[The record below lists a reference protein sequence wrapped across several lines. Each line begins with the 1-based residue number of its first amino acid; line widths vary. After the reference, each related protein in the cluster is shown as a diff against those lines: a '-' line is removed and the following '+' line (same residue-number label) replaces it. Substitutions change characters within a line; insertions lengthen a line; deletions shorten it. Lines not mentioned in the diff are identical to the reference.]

1 MRTQH
6 HSKTSLYSFLFAA
19 VCAVIFLISLSVNHD
34 YFYKLAYDN
43 LFCYQ
48 LKQLAALL
56 VMWLLGGAF
65 LLLIRTTL
73 SDSMVILLSFPTG
86 LCLWALA
93 SFFLLMLG
101 IPYTVPAVAVTLLA
115 VYVLIF
121 FLRRRISNERLQTDS
136 LHNLPSVSPRNFSI
150 LAIFLGVMLL
160 CSTGILYVFLSYDSY
175 FYFIN
180 YGNALT
186 ILKSFADIV
195 GSNSFTLTNIGQ
207 FLPLVNSYASFWGLD
222 QSFQIQAFL
231 TFNLL
236 ACFFYGILR
245 LFRKNLSTKKALFFS
260 ALLTLFLASSTCF
273 IILSSWVLANMYCM
287 VYLFLIVFVIELTCV
302 EAVPHSPTDDSAS
315 AGKQTVHNPEVCILV
330 SMFLTALALLRKDG
344 IIFAA
349 FLCVWIAL
357 RNVWSGKTQLL
368 IFLPAAIVELWWLFY
383 VRIVLNASVGQAVY
397 SSVTNNKNIFLVV
410 AAIVSTCVYILLV
423 HPFLEQLFRNRLSF
437 PQGETLL
444 LYLGMIGL
452 IGLLT
457 LRDWNFIV
465 DNVDMTIRNMLLFP
479 SIWGIS
485 AVMYAMLIVITMLKK
500 PFWDADTF
508 LWLGYIILNFISYSM
523 VDSKWFWVNWDDSY
537 MRVFLQIVPVIV
549 FICGKKLSVLLR
561 SYTPDHNSES

>member
-1 MRTQH
+1 MRTEH
-6 HSKTSLYSFLFAA
+6 HSKTSLYSFLFLA

-73 SDSMVILLSFPTG
+73 PDSMVILLSFPTG
-86 LCLWALA
+86 LCLWAFA

-101 IPYTVPAVAVTLLA
+101 VPYTVPAVAVTLLA

-121 FLRRRISNERLQTDS
+121 FLRRRIANERLQTDS
-136 LHNLPSVSPRNFSI
+136 LRNLPAASPRNIPLLS
-150 LAIFLGVMLL
+150 IFLGVMLL

-175 FYFIN
+175 FYFVN

-195 GSNSFTLTNIGQ
+195 GSNSFTLTNISQ
-207 FLPLVNSYASFWGLD
+207 FLPLVNSYAAFWGLD

-245 LFRKNLSTKKALFFS
+245 LFRKNLSVKKALFFS

-287 VYLFLIVFVIELTCV
+287 VYLFLIVFVIELD
-302 EAVPHSPTDDSAS
+302 SPETD
-315 AGKQTVHNPEVCILV
+315 ILV

-349 FLCVWIAL
+349 FICVWIAL
-357 RNVWSGKTQLL
+357 RNIRSKKTQLL
-368 IFLPAAIVELWWLFY
+368 VFLPAAIVELWWLFY

-410 AAIVSTCVYILLV
+410 AAIVGTCVYILLV
-423 HPFLEQLFRNRLSF
+423 HPFLEHLFRNRFSF

-444 LYLGMIGL
+444 LYLGMIIM

-537 MRVFLQIVPVIV
+537 MRVFLQIIPVIV
-549 FICGKKLSVLLR
+549 FICGKKLSALLR

>member
-86 LCLWALA
+86 LCLWAFA

-101 IPYTVPAVAVTLLA
+101 IPYTIPAVAVTLLA

-121 FLRRRISNERLQTDS
+121 FLRRRISNDRLRTDS
-136 LHNLPSVSPRNFSI
+136 LRNLPAVSPRNFSI

-236 ACFFYGILR
+236 ACFFYGILC
-245 LFRKNLSTKKALFFS
+245 LFRKNLSAKKALFFS

-287 VYLFLIVFVIELTCV
+287 VYLFLIVFVIELD
-302 EAVPHSPTDDSAS
+302 SPETD
-315 AGKQTVHNPEVCILV
+315 ILV

-349 FLCVWIAL
+349 FVCVWIAL
-357 RNVWSGKTQLL
+357 RNIRSKKTQLL
-368 IFLPAAIVELWWLFY
+368 VFLPAAIVELWWLFY

-410 AAIVSTCVYILLV
+410 AAIVGTCVYILLV
-423 HPFLEQLFRNRLSF
+423 HPVLDRFFQSRLSF
-437 PQGETLL
+437 SQGETLL
-444 LYLGMIGL
+444 LYLGMIIM

-537 MRVFLQIVPVIV
+537 MRVFLQIVPVII
-549 FICGKKLSVLLR
+549 FICGKKLSALLQ

>member
-1 MRTQH
+1 MRTGR
-6 HSKTSLYSFLFAA
+6 HSKSYLYSLLFLA
-19 VCAVIFLISLSVNHD
+19 VCAIIFAISLWINHD
-34 YFYKLAYDN
+34 YFYQLAYDN

-48 LKQLAALL
+48 LKQLAALCI
-56 VMWLLGGAF
+56 MWMIGVLF
-65 LLLIRTTL
+65 LLLIRTVL
-73 SDSMVILLSFPTG
+73 SDSMVILLGFPTG
-86 LCLWALA
+86 LCLWTFA
-93 SFFLLMLG
+93 SFFLLMAG
-101 IPYTVPAVAVTLLA
+101 IPYTVPAVAVILLA
-115 VYVLIF
+115 VYVVLF
-121 FLRRRISNERLQTDS
+121 FLRRRASGRQ
-136 LHNLPSVSPRNFSI
+136 LPGKAFPGRENASSTHGLSFFLSCNFPILSV
-150 LAIFLGVMLL
+150 LLGAMLL
-160 CSTGILYVFLSYDSY
+160 CSTGIVYVFLSYDSY

-180 YGNALT
+180 YGNSLT

-207 FLPLVNSYASFWGLD
+207 FLPLVNSYAAFWGLD

-236 ACFFYGILR
+236 ACFFYGSLC
-245 LFRKNLSTKKALFFS
+245 LFRKNLSAKKALFFS

-287 VYLFLIVFVIELTCV
+287 VYLFLIVFVIDV
-302 EAVPHSPTDDSAS
+302 GNH
-315 AGKQTVHNPEVCILV
+315 GIHNPEVCILV
-330 SMFLTALALLRKDG
+330 SMFLTALSLLRKDG

-349 FLCVWIAL
+349 FVCVWIAL
-357 RNVWSGKTQLL
+357 RDMWSKKTQLL
-368 IFLPAAIVELWWLFY
+368 VFLPAAIVELWWLFY
-383 VRIVLNASVGQAVY
+383 VRIVLDASVGQAVY

-410 AAIVSTCVYILLV
+410 AAIVGTCVYILLV
-423 HPFLEQLFRNRLSF
+423 HPFLEHLFRNRLSF

-465 DNVDMTIRNMLLFP
+465 DNVDMTIRNMILFP

>member
-1 MRTQH
+1 MRTGR
-6 HSKTSLYSFLFAA
+6 HSKSYLYSLLFLA
-19 VCAVIFLISLSVNHD
+19 VCAIIFAISLWINHD

-48 LKQLAALL
+48 FKQLAALCI
-56 VMWLLGGAF
+56 MWMIGVVF
-65 LLLIRTTL
+65 LLLIRTVL
-73 SDSMVILLSFPTG
+73 SDPMVILLSFPTG
-86 LCLWALA
+86 LCLWVFS
-93 SFFLLMLG
+93 SFFLLMSE
-101 IPYTVPAVAVTLLA
+101 IPYTVPAVAVILLA
-115 VYVLIF
+115 VYVVLF
-121 FLRRRISNERLQTDS
+121 FLRRRASGRQLPGKAFPGRENASSTHGLS
-136 LHNLPSVSPRNFSI
+136 LFLSCNFPMLSV
-150 LAIFLGVMLL
+150 LLGAMLL
-160 CSTGILYVFLSYDSY
+160 CSTGIVYVFLSYDSY

-186 ILKSFADIV
+186 VLKNFADIV

-207 FLPLVNSYASFWGLD
+207 FLPLVNSYAFFWGLD

-231 TFNLL
+231 TFNILV
-236 ACFFYGILR
+236 CFFYGSLR
-245 LFRKNLSTKKALFFS
+245 LFGRNLSAKKALFFS

-273 IILSSWVLANMYCM
+273 VILSSWVLANMYCM
-287 VYLFLIVFVIELTCV
+287 VYLFLIVFLVELTCGQD
-302 EAVPHSPTDDSAS
+302 T
-315 AGKQTVHNPEVCILV
+315 PEINILI
-330 SMFLTALALLRKDG
+330 SMFLTALTLLRKDG

-357 RNVWSGKTQLL
+357 RNIRSKKAQLV

-397 SSVTNNKNIFLVV
+397 SSVTNNKNIFLVI
-410 AAIVSTCVYILLV
+410 AAIVAACLYILLV
-423 HPFLEQLFRNRLSF
+423 HPFLQHLFQIRLSF

-457 LRDWNFIV
+457 LRDWNFIA

-485 AVMYAMLIVITMLKK
+485 AVMYAALVVITMLHKH
-500 PFWDADTF
+500 FWDKDTF
-508 LWLGYIILNFISYSM
+508 LWLGYIILNFLSYSM

-537 MRVFLQIVPVIV
+537 MRVFLQIIPVIV
-549 FICGKKLSVLLR
+549 FICAKKLSELLR
-561 SYTPDHNSES
+561 T

>member
-1 MRTQH
+1 MRTGH
-6 HSKTSLYSFLFAA
+6 YSKSYLYSFLFLIVCVA
-19 VCAVIFLISLSVNHD
+19 VFLISLCLNHD
-34 YFYKLAYDN
+34 YFNRLAYDN
-43 LFCYQ
+43 LLCYQ
-48 LKQLAALL
+48 LKQFAALL
-56 VMWLLGGAF
+56 VMWMLGAAF

-73 SDSMVILLSFPTG
+73 SDTLTMLLSFPTG
-86 LCLWALA
+86 LCLWAFA
-93 SFFLLMLG
+93 SFFLLMVG
-101 IPYTVPAVAVTLLA
+101 IPYTIPAVLITLLA
-115 VYVLIF
+115 VYVLVF
-121 FLRRRISNERLQTDS
+121 FLRRRITGGRFPAFAS
-136 LHNLPSVSPRNFSI
+136 HNFPMLAVLP
-150 LAIFLGVMLL
+150 GVMLL
-160 CSTGILYVFLSYDSY
+160 CSTGFLYVFLSYDSY

-207 FLPLVNSYASFWGLD
+207 FLPLVNSYAFFWGLD

-231 TFNLL
+231 TLNILI
-236 ACFFYGILR
+236 CFFYGSLS

-287 VYLFLIVFVIELTCV
+287 VYLFLIIFVIELTCV

-315 AGKQTVHNPEVCILV
+315 AGKQAVHNPEVCILV

-397 SSVTNNKNIFLVV
+397 SSVTNNKNIFLVI
-410 AAIVSTCVYILLV
+410 AAIVAACLYILLV
-423 HPFLEQLFRNRLSF
+423 HPFLEHLFRNRFSF
-437 PQGETLL
+437 PQGETFL

-457 LRDWNFIV
+457 LRDWNFIA

-485 AVMYAMLIVITMLKK
+485 AVMYAALIVITMLHKH
-500 PFWDADTF
+500 FWDADTF

-549 FICGKKLSVLLR
+549 FICGKKLSALLR

>member
-1 MRTQH
+1 M
-6 HSKTSLYSFLFAA
+6 
-19 VCAVIFLISLSVNHD
+19 NHD

-48 LKQLAALL
+48 LKQFAALL
-56 VMWLLGGAF
+56 IMWLLGGAF

-73 SDSMVILLSFPTG
+73 PDSIVILLAFPTG
-86 LCLWALA
+86 ICLWAFA
-93 SFFLLMLG
+93 SFFLLMPG

-115 VYVLIF
+115 VYVLIL
-121 FLRRRISNERLQTDS
+121 FLRRRISNERLQTNF
-136 LHNLPSVSPRNFSI
+136 LRNLPAASPRNIS
-150 LAIFLGVMLL
+150 LLSTFLGVMLL

-180 YGNALT
+180 YGNSLT

-207 FLPLVNSYASFWGLD
+207 FLPLVNSYAAFWGLD

-236 ACFFYGILR
+236 ACFFYGSLC
-245 LFRKNLSTKKALFFS
+245 LFRKNLSAKKALFFS

-287 VYLFLIVFVIELTCV
+287 VYLFLIVFVIDV
-302 EAVPHSPTDDSAS
+302 GNH
-315 AGKQTVHNPEVCILV
+315 GIHNPEVCILV
-330 SMFLTALALLRKDG
+330 SMFLTALSLLRKDG

-349 FLCVWIAL
+349 FVCIWIAL
-357 RNVWSGKTQLL
+357 GDMWSKKTQLL
-368 IFLPAAIVELWWLFY
+368 VFLPAAIVELWWLFY
-383 VRIVLNASVGQAVY
+383 VRIVLDASVGQAVY

-444 LYLGMIGL
+444 LYLGMIIM

-465 DNVDMTIRNMLLFP
+465 DNVDMTIRNMILFP

-549 FICGKKLSVLLR
+549 FICGKKLSALLR

>member
-1 MRTQH
+1 M
-6 HSKTSLYSFLFAA
+6 
-19 VCAVIFLISLSVNHD
+19 
-34 YFYKLAYDN
+34 
-43 LFCYQ
+43 
-48 LKQLAALL
+48 
-56 VMWLLGGAF
+56 
-65 LLLIRTTL
+65 
-73 SDSMVILLSFPTG
+73 
-86 LCLWALA
+86 
-93 SFFLLMLG
+93 
-101 IPYTVPAVAVTLLA
+101 
-115 VYVLIF
+115 
-121 FLRRRISNERLQTDS
+121 
-136 LHNLPSVSPRNFSI
+136 
-150 LAIFLGVMLL
+150 
-160 CSTGILYVFLSYDSY
+160 
-175 FYFIN
+175 
-180 YGNALT
+180 
-186 ILKSFADIV
+186 

-245 LFRKNLSTKKALFFS
+245 LFRKNLSAKKALFFS

-287 VYLFLIVFVIELTCV
+287 VYLFLIVFVIELDSRETTVNSPADDPASV
-302 EAVPHSPTDDSAS
+302 ENH
-315 AGKQTVHNPEVCILV
+315 GIHNPEVCVLV

-349 FLCVWIAL
+349 FICVWIAL
-357 RNVWSGKTQLL
+357 RNIRSKKTQLL
-368 IFLPAAIVELWWLFY
+368 VFLPAAIVELWWLFY

-410 AAIVSTCVYILLV
+410 AAIVGTCVYILLV
-423 HPFLEQLFRNRLSF
+423 HPVLDRFFQSRLSF
-437 PQGETLL
+437 SQGETLL
-444 LYLGMIGL
+444 LYLGMIIM

-537 MRVFLQIVPVIV
+537 MRVFLQIIPVIV
-549 FICGKKLSVLLR
+549 FICGKKLSALLQ

>member
-1 MRTQH
+1 MRTEH
-6 HSKTSLYSFLFAA
+6 HSKSYLYSFLFPV
-19 VCAVIFLISLSVNHD
+19 VCAAIFLSSLFVNHD

-48 LKQLAALL
+48 LKQFAALL
-56 VMWLLGGAF
+56 IMWLLGGAF

-73 SDSMVILLSFPTG
+73 PDSIVILLAFPTG
-86 LCLWALA
+86 ICLWAFA

-121 FLRRRISNERLQTDS
+121 FLRRRISNERLQTNS
-136 LHNLPSVSPRNFSI
+136 LRNLPAASPRNIS
-150 LAIFLGVMLL
+150 LLSTFLGVMLL

-180 YGNALT
+180 YGNSLT

-207 FLPLVNSYASFWGLD
+207 FLPLVNSYAAFWGLD
-222 QSFQIQAFL
+222 QSFQIQTFL

-236 ACFFYGILR
+236 ACFFYGSLC
-245 LFRKNLSTKKALFFS
+245 LFRKNLSAKKALFFS

-287 VYLFLIVFVIELTCV
+287 VYLFLIVFVI
-302 EAVPHSPTDDSAS
+302 D
-315 AGKQTVHNPEVCILV
+315 AGNHGIHNPEVCILV
-330 SMFLTALALLRKDG
+330 SMFLTALSLLRKDG

-349 FLCVWIAL
+349 FVCVWIAL
-357 RNVWSGKTQLL
+357 RDMWSKKTQLL
-368 IFLPAAIVELWWLFY
+368 VFLPAAIVELWWLFY
-383 VRIVLNASVGQAVY
+383 VRIVLDASVGQAVY

-410 AAIVSTCVYILLV
+410 AAIVGTCVYILLV
-423 HPFLEQLFRNRLSF
+423 HPFLEHLFRNRLSF

-465 DNVDMTIRNMLLFP
+465 DNVDMTIRNMILFP

>member
-48 LKQLAALL
+48 LKQLAALCI
-56 VMWLLGGAF
+56 MWMIGVLF
-65 LLLIRTTL
+65 LLLIRTVL
-73 SDSMVILLSFPTG
+73 SDSMVILLGFPTG
-86 LCLWALA
+86 LCLWAFA
-93 SFFLLMLG
+93 SFFLLMAG
-101 IPYTVPAVAVTLLA
+101 IPYTVPAVAVILLA
-115 VYVLIF
+115 VYVVLF
-121 FLRRRISNERLQTDS
+121 FLRRRASGRQ
-136 LHNLPSVSPRNFSI
+136 LPGKAFPGRENASSTHGLSFFLSCNFPMLSV
-150 LAIFLGVMLL
+150 LLGAMLL
-160 CSTGILYVFLSYDSY
+160 CSTGIVYVFLSYDSY

-180 YGNALT
+180 YGNSLT

-207 FLPLVNSYASFWGLD
+207 FLPLINSYASFWGLD

-236 ACFFYGILR
+236 ACFFYGSLC
-245 LFRKNLSTKKALFFS
+245 LFRKNLSAKKALFFS

-287 VYLFLIVFVIELTCV
+287 VYLFLIVFVIDV
-302 EAVPHSPTDDSAS
+302 RNQAVHS
-315 AGKQTVHNPEVCILV
+315 PEVCILI
-330 SMFLTALALLRKDG
+330 SMFLTALSLLRKDG

-349 FLCVWIAL
+349 FVCVWIAL
-357 RNVWSGKTQLL
+357 RNIRSKKTQLL
-368 IFLPAAIVELWWLFY
+368 VFLPAAIVELWWLFY

-410 AAIVSTCVYILLV
+410 AAIVGTCVYILLV
-423 HPFLEQLFRNRLSF
+423 HPVLDRFFQSRLSF
-437 PQGETLL
+437 SQGETLL
-444 LYLGMIGL
+444 LYLGMIIM

-537 MRVFLQIVPVIV
+537 MRIFLQIIPVIV
-549 FICGKKLSVLLR
+549 FICGKKLSALLQ